1 MVGWV
6 RKVNKAT
13 WGRTN
18 KGLMPK
24 AYPLGYKKVTKRL
37 QKGYKRVTKGLPKG
51 YQMVTKDAC
60 GCSKAMVGFESVDN
74 RWT

>member
-1 MVGWV
+1 M

-13 WGRTN
+13 WGRTS

-37 QKGYKRVTKGLPKG
+37 QKGYKRVTKGLPNG
-51 YQMVTKDAC
+51 YKRRMWLLQ
-60 GCSKAMVGFESVDN
+60 GNGRVGEC
-74 RWT
+74 

>member
-1 MVGWV
+1 M

-37 QKGYKRVTKGLPKG
+37 QKGYKRVTKGLQK
-51 YQMVTKDAC
+51 MHVAVT
-60 GCSKAMVGFESVDN
+60 
-74 RWT
+74 RQW

>member
-1 MVGWV
+1 MYKVVVEWA

-13 WGRTN
+13 WGRTS

-37 QKGYKRVTKGLPKG
+37 QKGYKRVTKGL
-51 YQMVTKDAC
+51 QTTHVAVT
-60 GCSKAMVGFESVDN
+60 
-74 RWT
+74 RQW